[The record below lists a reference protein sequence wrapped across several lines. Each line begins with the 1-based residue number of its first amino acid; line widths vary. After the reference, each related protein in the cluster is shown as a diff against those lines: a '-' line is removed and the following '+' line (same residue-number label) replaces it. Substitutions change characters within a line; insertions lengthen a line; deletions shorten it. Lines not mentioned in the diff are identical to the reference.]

1 MVASIATT
9 TPTYRAPNVA
19 TKPASFGATL
29 AAEWSKLTS
38 LRSTY
43 ITLLVTL
50 VLAIGLSGAITLII
64 GSSINDWDPS
74 ARAGYNPIMMSFF
87 GLVFSTILLTL
98 IGVTFV
104 ASEYA
109 TGMIRLTL
117 TATPRRGRVLLAKVL
132 IITAVTLVVGLISS
146 FGAFLLGQAIL
157 GSFDLGTAT
166 LADSDALRTVLA
178 YGLLAP
184 MYPLLGASLAVL
196 FRSTAAAIST
206 VLALIFTPAIFG
218 ALLPAWWQEN
228 VLRYLP
234 DRAVDSISISHLN
247 VNGFGAGTSYLEPNV
262 AAIVIGIWLAVFLG
276 AATTVLLRRDV

>member
-1 MVASIATT
+1 MVATTATT
-9 TPTYRAPNVA
+9 TYRGPYAA
-19 TKPASFGATL
+19 TKPTSFASTL
-29 AAEWSKLTS
+29 ASEWSKLTS

-64 GSSINDWDPS
+64 GSSIGDWDPAS
-74 ARAGYNPIMMSFF
+74 RAGYDPIMMSFF

-109 TGMIRLTL
+109 SGMIRMTL
-117 TATPRRGRVLLAKVL
+117 TSTPRRGRVLLAKVL
-132 IITAVTLVVGLISS
+132 IITGLTLVVGLISS
-146 FGAFLLGQAIL
+146 VGAFLVGQAIL
-157 GSFDLGTAT
+157 GSFDLRTT
-166 LADSDALRTVLA
+166 SLSDPDALRTVLA
-178 YGLLAP
+178 FGLLAP
-184 MYPLLGASLAVL
+184 MYPLLGAALAVL

-234 DRAVDSISISHLN
+234 DRAADSISISHLGSG
-247 VNGFGAGTSYLEPNV
+247 GFGPSTSYLEPTIG
-262 AAIVIGIWLAVFLG
+262 ALVIGIWLVVFLG
-276 AATTVLLRRDV
+276 AATITLLRRDV

>member
-1 MVASIATT
+1 MVATT
-9 TPTYRAPNVA
+9 YHGNANTGYKST
-19 TKPASFGATL
+19 SFVSTL
-29 AAEWSKLTS
+29 AAEWSKLFS

-43 ITLLVTL
+43 VTLLVTL
-50 VLAIGLSGAITLII
+50 ILAIGLSGGITLII
-64 GSSINDWDPS
+64 GSSINEWDPM
-74 ARAGYNPIMMSFF
+74 ARAAYDPIMMSFF
-87 GLVFSTILLTL
+87 GLIFSTILLCL

-132 IITAVTLVVGLISS
+132 IITGLTLVVGLISS
-146 FGAFLLGQAIL
+146 VGAFLIGQAIL
-157 GSFDLGTAT
+157 GSFDLATAALT
-166 LADSDALRTVLA
+166 DPDALRTVLG

-184 MYPLLGASLAVL
+184 IYPLLGASLAVL

-206 VLALIFTPAIFG
+206 VLAIIFTPAIFG

-234 DRAVDSISISHLN
+234 DRAADSIAIGHLGSS
-247 VNGFGAGTSYLEPNV
+247 GFVGISYLEPT
-262 AAIVIGIWLAVFLG
+262 AAVVVIASWLAVFLG
-276 AATTVLLRRDV
+276 AATIALLRRDV

>member
-1 MVASIATT
+1 MVATT
-9 TPTYRAPNVA
+9 TTYRGPY
-19 TKPASFGATL
+19 TGTRPTSFGATL

-43 ITLLVTL
+43 ITLLVTF

-64 GSSINDWDPS
+64 GSSINDWDPA
-74 ARAGYNPIMMSFF
+74 ARAGYDPIIMSFF

-98 IGVTFV
+98 VGVTFV
-104 ASEYA
+104 ASEYT

-117 TATPRRGRVLLAKVL
+117 TTTPRRGRVLLAKVL
-132 IITAVTLVVGLISS
+132 IITSVTLVVGLISS
-146 FGAFLLGQAIL
+146 FGAFLVGQAIL
-157 GSFDLGTAT
+157 GSFDLRTASLT
-166 LADSDALRTVLA
+166 EPDALRTVLSF
-178 YGLLAP
+178 GLLAP

-234 DRAVDSISISHLN
+234 DRAADSISIGHLGSS
-247 VNGFGAGTSYLEPNV
+247 GFGPSTSYLEPTT
-262 AAIVIGIWLAVFLG
+262 AAIVIGLWLTVFLG
-276 AATTVLLRRDV
+276 TATVTLYRRDV

>member
-1 MVASIATT
+1 
-9 TPTYRAPNVA
+9 
-19 TKPASFGATL
+19 L

-64 GSSINDWDPS
+64 GSSINDWDPV
-74 ARAGYNPIMMSFF
+74 ARAGYDPIMMSFF

-117 TATPRRGRVLLAKVL
+117 TTTPHRGRVLLAKVL
-132 IITAVTLVVGLISS
+132 IITALTLVVGLISS
-146 FGAFLLGQAIL
+146 FGAFLVGQSIL
-157 GSFDLGTAT
+157 GSFDLRTAS
-166 LADSDALRTVLA
+166 LSEPDALRTVLGF
-178 YGLLAP
+178 GLLAP
-184 MYPLLGASLAVL
+184 MYPLL

-234 DRAVDSISISHLN
+234 DRAADSISIGHLGSG
-247 VNGFGAGTSYLEPNV
+247 GFGPSTSYLEPTTG
-262 AAIVIGIWLAVFLG
+262 AIVIGLWLAVFLG
-276 AATTVLLRRDV
+276 AATVTLLRRDV

>member
-1 MVASIATT
+1 MVAT
-9 TPTYRAPNVA
+9 TYRGTAVSTN
-19 TKPASFGATL
+19 TSTSFVSTL
-29 AAEWSKLTS
+29 AAEWSKLFS

-50 VLAIGLSGAITLII
+50 ILAIGLSGLITLII
-64 GSSINDWDPS
+64 GSSINEWDPM
-74 ARAGYNPIMMSFF
+74 ARAAYDPIMMSFF
-87 GLVFSTILLTL
+87 GLIFSTILLCL

-104 ASEYA
+104 ASEYG

-132 IITAVTLVVGLISS
+132 IITGLTLVVGVISS
-146 FGAFLLGQAIL
+146 TGAFLIGQAIL
-157 GSFDLGTAT
+157 SSFDLATTT
-166 LADSDALRTVLA
+166 LADPDALRTVLG

-206 VLALIFTPAIFG
+206 VLAIIFTPAIFG
-218 ALLPAWWQEN
+218 ALLPSWWQEN

-234 DRAVDSISISHLN
+234 DRLADSVAIGHLGSS
-247 VNGFGAGTSYLEPNV
+247 GFGGVSYLEATS
-262 AAIVIGIWLAVFLG
+262 AAVVIAIWLAVFLG
-276 AATTVLLRRDV
+276 AATITLLRRDV